1 MRKAAKA
8 WHLRFELIK
17 MLNAAEYF
25 IFSSRNKVKA
35 SKQDVY
41 ASQGEEPDAAATDPL
56 NANGN
61 NDWNINDDEAELPS
75 EIM

>member
-1 MRKAAKA
+1 
-8 WHLRFELIK
+8 LRFELIK

-25 IFSSRNKVKA
+25 IFSARNKVKA

-41 ASQGEEPDAAATDPL
+41 ASQGEEPEAAATDPL
-56 NANGN
+56 NTNGN
-61 NDWNINDDEAELPS
+61 NDWNIYNDEAELPS